1 MIFDPG
7 DMIESKPSVVVTH
20 IQSEIAD
27 ICGVDVATEFC
38 RIEVAKAIEYFLEN
52 EHDSEFIESKT
63 LTMLA
68 AKVLASTG
76 DPGSAR
82 RLMLFSSGMVKPS
95 EWVVTGDKDVWVL
108 NLKEITM
115 QEDAS
120 LELIFF
126 RGVQL
131 VLDSIADVW
140 DECAGDGVLGLRH
153 VCLAAASLL
162 GAPRNSRAVAVL
174 SDEIIDTSIAKLEQL
189 KGDRGWTSVP
199 FVLNLDFK

>member
-7 DMIESKPSVVVTH
+7 GMVDSNPSVVVTH

-27 ICGVDVATEFC
+27 ICGSDADTDFC
-38 RIEVAKAIEYFLEN
+38 REEIAKAIEYFLEN
-52 EHDSEFIESKT
+52 EHKDEFIESKT

-68 AKVLASTG
+68 AQVLASIG

-95 EWVVTGDKDVWVL
+95 EWIVTGDKDVWVI

-140 DECAGDGVLGLRH
+140 DECSGDGVLGLRH

-162 GAPRNSRAVAVL
+162 GAPRNSRAVAEL
-174 SDEIIDTSIAKLEQL
+174 SDEIIDTSIGKLHQL
-189 KGDRGWTSVP
+189 KNERNWDSVP
-199 FVLNLDFK
+199 FVLNLDF

>member
-7 DMIESKPSVVVTH
+7 GPVESEPSVVVTH
-20 IQSEIAD
+20 IQSEISD
-27 ICGVDVATEFC
+27 ICGVDVDTEFC
-38 RIEVAKAIEYFLEN
+38 REEIAKAIEFFLEN
-52 EHDSEFIESKT
+52 DHKSEFIESKT
-63 LTMLA
+63 LTNLA
-68 AKVLASTG
+68 AQVLTSIG

-162 GAPRNSRAVAVL
+162 GAPRNSKAVAML
-174 SDEIIDTSIAKLEQL
+174 SDEIIDTSIAKLAQL
-189 KGDRGWTSVP
+189 KRERGWESVP
-199 FVLNLDFK
+199 FVLNLDF